1 MTHQINSELFYK
13 TIVNAIDQVEEVIQ
27 KSGCDKPIG
36 IAVFAGSRYGKKEII
51 DIQLTIGNYGDEVKV
66 SGKDLWACVDELL
79 RRLNFDQ
86 SQKNLQIG
94 APIIDQE

>member
-1 MTHQINSELFYK
+1 MTHQINSEFLYK
-13 TIVNAIDQVEEVIQ
+13 TVARAIDQVEEVIQ

-36 IAVFAGSRYGKKEII
+36 IVIFAGSRYGKKEMN
-51 DIQLTIGNYGDEVKV
+51 IQLTVGNYGDEVKV